1 MKTAFA
7 IWNNRIGP
15 VFDVARLIHIVETDN
30 GIIIGQ
36 TEQQLRDD
44 IPAHKALRLVEL
56 GINTLVCGAI
66 SRPLQMMFRGYG
78 IHVIPFVAGELPEI
92 KQAWLSGRLRPTAY
106 AMPGCHRRTH
116 RGHFN
121 QGEFAMNGRGQG
133 SGRGG
138 GRGQGGGRGG
148 GQGGGGRG
156 QGGRGRGGMGG
167 PVAGRPGGNC
177 RCPQCGHIEPHEQG
191 VPCMQRKC
199 PQCGATM
206 TRE

>member
-15 VFDVARLIHIVETDN
+15 VFDVARQIHIVETDN
-30 GIIIGQ
+30 GKIIREA
-36 TEQQLRDD
+36 EQQLRDD

-56 GINTLVCGAI
+56 GIDMLVCGAI
-66 SRPLQMMFRGYG
+66 SRPLQMMLLGYG
-78 IHVIPFVAGELPEI
+78 IHVIPFVAGDLSKI
-92 KQAWLSGRLRPTAY
+92 KQAWLSGRLRPQAY

-116 RGHFN
+116 RGYFN
-121 QGEFAMNGRGQG
+121 QGDFAMNGRGQG
-133 SGRGG
+133 GG
-138 GRGQGGGRGG
+138 GRGQGG

-167 PVAGRPGGNC
+167 PVAGGPGGNC
-177 RCPQCGHIEPHEQG
+177 RCPQCGHTEPHELG
-191 VPCMQRKC
+191 LPCLQRKC